1 MNLHYQK
8 IGNGQKILLAF
19 HGMGQDFSCFLKFAE
34 TFENQYT
41 TYLFDL
47 PFHGKNEGTENKMV
61 TKEVWGNF
69 MTDFLQE
76 NEISHFSV
84 IAFSMGGRFALATVE
99 FFSER
104 IKELY
109 LLAPDGVSEDPVY
122 TLATRFGFSRK
133 IFHTVL
139 KHNHK
144 LYTPAEMLVKV
155 GLVHESVLKFA
166 KMMVDT
172 PQKQKQLYQAWVGF
186 YQLRFDTKKIANL
199 INSQHIEVKIFMGK
213 YDKVMPIHKVLPL
226 SKRIKPAQFV
236 ILEATH
242 GRLVDKTLRYLE
254 MDGDLGGG
262 N

>member
-8 IGNGQKILLAF
+8 IGNGTKILLAF
-19 HGMGQDFSCFLKFAE
+19 HGMGQDFSCFLQFAE

-47 PFHGKNEGTENKMV
+47 PFHGKNEGSENRMI
-61 TKEVWGNF
+61 TKEVWTIF
-69 MTDFLQE
+69 MTDFLQKSQIE
-76 NEISHFSV
+76 AFSI

-99 FFSER
+99 AFAER
-104 IKELY
+104 IQQLF

-133 IFHTVL
+133 IFYSVL

-144 LYTPAEMLVKV
+144 LYAPAEMLVKV
-155 GLVHESVLKFA
+155 GLVHKSVLKFA

-186 YQLRFDTKKIANL
+186 YQLRFDIKKIADV
-199 INSQHIEVKIFMGK
+199 INQQQIDVQIFMGK

-226 SKRIKPAQFV
+226 SKHIKPSQFV

-242 GRLVDKTLRYLE
+242 GRLVDKTLGYLKTN
-254 MDGDLGGG
+254 DI
-262 N
+262 